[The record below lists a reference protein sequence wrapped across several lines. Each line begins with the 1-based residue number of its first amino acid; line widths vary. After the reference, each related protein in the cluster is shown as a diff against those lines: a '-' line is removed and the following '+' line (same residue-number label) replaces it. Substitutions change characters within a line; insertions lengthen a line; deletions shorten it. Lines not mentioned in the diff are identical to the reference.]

1 MCPPSTEPEHH
12 LLRNPAN
19 ETTPAGDAT
28 LHYWSGLMGQ
38 SHADHAL
45 ITLSQ
50 ALDWRQ
56 PNITVYGRQHPVPR
70 LTAWHGDAGL
80 HYRYSGHTHIATG
93 WLAALLPIKAEIEH
107 INGKT
112 FNSVLANRYRNG
124 DDCMGYHSDNEPEL
138 GCTPWIASYNLGA
151 TRELTFRPKSPGGR
165 RQCFS
170 LPLHHDSLLLM
181 SPQVQAGF
189 EHALP
194 RRRNCPDPRINL
206 TFRFIVD

>member
-1 MCPPSTEPEHH
+1 MRPPSTESPLH
-12 LLRNPAN
+12 LLHNRAS
-19 ETTPAGDAT
+19 EITLAGGTT
-28 LHYWSGLMGQ
+28 LHCWSEVMGQ

-45 ITLSQ
+45 NTLSQ

-56 PNITVYGRQHPVPR
+56 PNITVYGRQHLVPR

-80 HYRYSGHTHIATG
+80 HYRYSGHTHIAKG
-93 WLAALLPIKAEIEH
+93 WLAALLPIKTAIEKLTD
-107 INGKT
+107 KT
-112 FNSVLANRYRNG
+112 FNSVLANLYRDG

-138 GCTPWIASYNLGA
+138 GSTPWVASYSLGA
-151 TRELTFRPKSPGGR
+151 MRELTFRPKNPARR
-165 RQCFS
+165 RQCLS
-170 LPLHHDSLLLM
+170 LPLHHDDLLLM

-194 RRRNCPDPRINL
+194 RRRNCSGLRINL